1 MDREWNSFD
10 FPRCASGT
18 ASQDA
23 AVDASDADYLARF
36 EQMGRFFMGVS
47 DVHAAL
53 ARITHRLD
61 DLGVSYAVCGGL
73 AVNAH
78 GHLRATTDIDL
89 LVTADGLDR
98 FKQAAVGLGWLEK
111 FPGSRGLKDAD
122 RKIPIDF
129 LVAGGIPGDGTPHG
143 VVFPDPAAVAIERA
157 GVRFVKLE
165 SLIEMKLASGITLPQ
180 RLQDLA
186 DVVALIRVNRLPKEF
201 GDALHPFVRAKW
213 AELWAD
219 AQAVD
224 PLAE

>member
-1 MDREWNSFD
+1 MRSVL
-10 FPRCASGT
+10 FPRCASGGT
-18 ASQDA
+18 GQAA
-23 AVDASDADYLARF
+23 AVDTSDTDYLARF

-53 ARITHRLD
+53 ARVTHRLE
-61 DLGVSYAVCGGL
+61 DLGVCYAVCGGL
-73 AVNAH
+73 AVHAH
-78 GHLRATTDIDL
+78 GHLRATTGVDL

-98 FKQAAVGLGWLEK
+98 FKQAAVGLGWIEK

-122 RKIPIDF
+122 RKVPIDF

-143 VVFPDPAAVAIERA
+143 VVFPDPASVAIERA

-165 SLIEMKLASGITLPQ
+165 SLIEMKLTSGITLPQ

-186 DVVALIRVNRLPKEF
+186 DVVALIRVHRLQMEF
-201 GDALHPFVRAKW
+201 GDGLHPFVREKW
-213 AELWAD
+213 AELWAS

>member
-1 MDREWNSFD
+1 MD
-10 FPRCASGT
+10 T
-18 ASQDA
+18 
-23 AVDASDADYLARF
+23 SDTDYLARF

-53 ARITHRLD
+53 ARVTHRLE
-61 DLGVSYAVCGGL
+61 DLGVCYAVCGGL
-73 AVNAH
+73 AVHAH
-78 GHLRATTDIDL
+78 GHLRATTGVDL

-98 FKQAAVGLGWLEK
+98 FKQAAVGLGWIEK

-122 RKIPIDF
+122 RKVPIDF

-143 VVFPDPAAVAIERA
+143 VVFPDPASVAIERA

-165 SLIEMKLASGITLPQ
+165 SLIEMKLTSGITLPQ

-186 DVVALIRVNRLPKEF
+186 DVVALIRVHRLQMEF
-201 GDALHPFVRAKW
+201 GDGLHPFVREKW
-213 AELWAD
+213 AELWAS